1 MRYNL
6 AFTTGALLYSETME
20 YINHIENYNEFLTKE
35 ASPDYLVISTN
46 SESSKKKFKS
56 EIDKRLRNLNE
67 DYLEMLKTGEEM
79 EQKIVLFL
87 AICKT
92 YKIITEFC
100 LEVIYKKWKKFDKDL
115 TTYDFHYFLSTKL
128 SDEQY
133 NSISENTR
141 NKLSQIAIKIIKDV
155 GILTKE
161 GINQL
166 EPSKNLKHLIKES
179 NDDWFFDCLLIQN

>member
-1 MRYNL
+1 MKYSL

-20 YINHIENYNEFLTKE
+20 YVAHIEDYHEFLNEKI
-35 ASPDYLVISTN
+35 APDYMVISTN

-67 DYLEMLKTGEEM
+67 GYLGMLKTGEEIDR
-79 EQKIVLFL
+79 KIVLFL

-100 LEVIYKKWKKFDKDL
+100 LEVIYKKWKKFDKEL

-133 NSISENTR
+133 NATSENTR

-155 GILTKE
+155 GILAKD

-166 EPSKNLKHLIKES
+166 EPSKSLKRMIKES
-179 NDDWFFDCLLIQN
+179 KDEWFFDCLLIQN